1 MPQPNGVNKP
11 NDPLD
16 AVDYDPI
23 DHLNALFSHQSTLS
37 SAPTVSASLN
47 RYQNAL
53 DADLASL
60 VSAQSS
66 EDADSVRRIQD
77 AKAEL
82 EQLFAKIEGVRER
95 ALETERTITE
105 MTADIKRLDST
116 KRNLTLSM
124 TALKRL
130 QMLTNAYEQLRGLIQ
145 TRQYRDVAQLLQAVI
160 QLMAHF
166 KSYRSI
172 DQIAALSRNVGD
184 VQRELLEQV
193 CEDFELAFAKG
204 EVQQKRG
211 MLSEACQVMDA
222 LGEHARVRLITWYC
236 NTQLR
241 EYRQVFR
248 GNDEAGSL
256 DNISRRYSWF
266 NRMLK
271 TYDAEHASIF
281 PQHWRVN
288 EMLANSFCE
297 STREDYKGILQRS
310 MRRTDGQPPDVNL
323 LLSCLQETLDFE
335 HSLERRFAAD
345 SSRSSMDT
353 ITSGISDKRPT
364 HGFTQA
370 ISEAFEP
377 YLSIWVESQD
387 KQLASLIPKY
397 RTQPVK
403 PPDEEFHNQ
412 LVTPSST
419 ELFHQYRITFAQ
431 CAKLSTGSRLL
442 ELSQTFAKY
451 LDAYSQQVLFFYL
464 SQKTGGPSIED
475 AVVILN
481 TADYCYQTTTQLED
495 RIKQRIDDEFKDKVD
510 MQNQADAFMGI
521 ASAAVRSLVHK
532 AEADCQPAWREMR
545 NVAWAKMESVG
556 DQSGYV
562 SVLLTRVRE
571 RSQEIL
577 RLLHKQQFARA
588 YCDNLV
594 DGLTQIFITNI
605 AASKPISETGAEQ
618 MLLDSYVLKKGLSE
632 LATLTAEDQQH
643 SGTSTTTRPSALN
656 QTAFTKRVNTSMAR
670 LDMILKT
677 LQVRSVPP
685 EGLVQAY
692 LIHIRDRSEANFRKI
707 LELKGIVR
715 KGEQHHLVELFNA
728 HKASPSSGAAAATTA
743 PGSQPGGGGLQASNP
758 TLASLNMS
766 GAPPSTSASALPQH
780 HLPPSLLG
788 GAGTSSSASPT
799 PTPVNQ
805 PQHLSS
811 TATPANTGGGGGLQA
826 FRDHNPLTHS
836 TPSLPLMTGSRF
848 DPSHFGTALMNAARD
863 AGDRFGSPAGHL
875 NLGGGGGSASN
886 AASRG
891 ASPPPASSQPPAS
904 PSNAFGFAGFSLG
917 GGGGQQKQQGE
928 GVTGTSSTAGGGGA
942 GAGGSG
948 NPAGAA
954 AGSTAATAGGIN
966 EDDRAPSG
974 VFNENLKNFGKFFR
988 RGGGG
993 GGGVGGQGGGG
1004 VAFARGASRPL
1015 RSGLSLPLAAASF
1028 YRPANNTAPLVSE
1041 AATASAQPGTAAPL
1055 SLLQQQSRNMH
1066 SKIVIIGSGPG
1077 GHTAAIYAARADLKP
1092 VMYEGFLALGIA
1104 AGGQLTTTDEV
1115 ENFPGFKMIKG
1126 GTLMDQM
1133 RAQSEACGTEIISQ
1147 TVGKVDFS
1155 QRPFKYWLH
1164 PMGDDE
1170 GLEEETHTADSIIIA
1185 TGAKARRLDLP
1196 GEEKYWG
1203 NGVSACAVCDGSLP
1217 IFREKP
1223 LVVIGGGDSAVEESV
1238 YLTKKA
1244 SKVTVL
1250 VRRDVLRA
1258 SKTNAKRLAANP
1270 KVEIKYNTQGVEVK
1284 GDEGDRGLMRSMV
1297 IKNNKTGE
1305 TEEIPANGLFYAVGH
1320 DPATQ
1325 LFRGQLKMDEDGYLV
1340 TTPGTT
1346 ETSVPGVFAAG
1357 DVQDK
1362 KYRQAVTSA

>member
-60 VSAQSS
+60 VTSQSS

-116 KRNLTLSM
+116 KKNLTLSM

-288 EMLANSFCE
+288 EMLTNSFCE

-403 PPDEEFHNQ
+403 PSDEEFHNQ

-510 MQNQADAFMGI
+510 MQNQADAFMGV

-632 LATLTAEDQQH
+632 LATLTAEDQQQ
-643 SGTSTTTRPSALN
+643 SGASTATRPSALN

-728 HKASPSSGAAAATTA
+728 HKASPSSGAATATAAA
-743 PGSQPGGGGLQASNP
+743 PGSLAGGAGLQPSNP

-766 GAPPSTSASALPQH
+766 GAPPPSTSSSIPQP

-788 GAGTSSSASPT
+788 GGNSSSASQAA
-799 PTPVNQ
+799 TPVPQ
-805 PQHLSS
+805 PQHLTSAAQSASS
-811 TATPANTGGGGGLQA
+811 TASGGGGLQA
-826 FRDHNPLTHS
+826 FRDHNPLVHS

-875 NLGGGGGSASN
+875 NIVGGSAGGGSGSN

-891 ASPPPASSQPPAS
+891 ASPPPPSSPG
-904 PSNAFGFAGFSLG
+904 NAFGFAGFSLG
-917 GGGGQQKQQGE
+917 GGGGGQQRQGE
-928 GVTGTSSTAGGGGA
+928 GGAGAGASTPSGGGGA
-942 GAGGSG
+942 GAGAGAGGNG
-948 NPAGAA
+948 NPVGGAGTGS
-954 AGSTAATAGGIN
+954 AGIS

-993 GGGVGGQGGGG
+993 GGGGTGAGGGGG
-1004 VAFARGASRPL
+1004 V
-1015 RSGLSLPLAAASF
+1015 
-1028 YRPANNTAPLVSE
+1028 
-1041 AATASAQPGTAAPL
+1041 
-1055 SLLQQQSRNMH
+1055 
-1066 SKIVIIGSGPG
+1066 
-1077 GHTAAIYAARADLKP
+1077 
-1092 VMYEGFLALGIA
+1092 
-1104 AGGQLTTTDEV
+1104 
-1115 ENFPGFKMIKG
+1115 
-1126 GTLMDQM
+1126 
-1133 RAQSEACGTEIISQ
+1133 
-1147 TVGKVDFS
+1147 
-1155 QRPFKYWLH
+1155 
-1164 PMGDDE
+1164 
-1170 GLEEETHTADSIIIA
+1170 
-1185 TGAKARRLDLP
+1185 
-1196 GEEKYWG
+1196 
-1203 NGVSACAVCDGSLP
+1203 
-1217 IFREKP
+1217 
-1223 LVVIGGGDSAVEESV
+1223 
-1238 YLTKKA
+1238 
-1244 SKVTVL
+1244 
-1250 VRRDVLRA
+1250 
-1258 SKTNAKRLAANP
+1258 
-1270 KVEIKYNTQGVEVK
+1270 
-1284 GDEGDRGLMRSMV
+1284 
-1297 IKNNKTGE
+1297 
-1305 TEEIPANGLFYAVGH
+1305 
-1320 DPATQ
+1320 
-1325 LFRGQLKMDEDGYLV
+1325 
-1340 TTPGTT
+1340 
-1346 ETSVPGVFAAG
+1346 
-1357 DVQDK
+1357 
-1362 KYRQAVTSA
+1362 

>member
-1 MPQPNGVNKP
+1 M
-11 NDPLD
+11 LF
-16 AVDYDPI
+16 DYDPI

-60 VSAQSS
+60 VTSQSS

-116 KRNLTLSM
+116 KKNLTLSM

-172 DQIAALSRNVGD
+172 DQIAALSRN
-184 VQRELLEQV
+184 V

-288 EMLANSFCE
+288 EMLTNSFCE

-403 PPDEEFHNQ
+403 PSDEEFHNQ

-510 MQNQADAFMGI
+510 MQNQADAFMGV

-632 LATLTAEDQQH
+632 LATLTAEDQQQ
-643 SGTSTTTRPSALN
+643 SGASTATRPSALN

-728 HKASPSSGAAAATTA
+728 HKASPSSGAATATAAA
-743 PGSQPGGGGLQASNP
+743 PGSLAGGAGLQPSNP

-766 GAPPSTSASALPQH
+766 GAPPPSTSSSIPQP

-788 GAGTSSSASPT
+788 GGNSSSASQAA
-799 PTPVNQ
+799 TPVPQ
-805 PQHLSS
+805 PQHLTSAAQSASS
-811 TATPANTGGGGGLQA
+811 TASGGGGLQA
-826 FRDHNPLTHS
+826 FRDHNPLVHS

-875 NLGGGGGSASN
+875 NIVGGSAGGGSGSN

-891 ASPPPASSQPPAS
+891 ASPPPPSSPG
-904 PSNAFGFAGFSLG
+904 NAFGFAGFSLG
-917 GGGGQQKQQGE
+917 GGGGGQQRQGE
-928 GVTGTSSTAGGGGA
+928 GGAGAGASTPSGGGGA
-942 GAGGSG
+942 GAGAGAGGNG
-948 NPAGAA
+948 NPVGGAGTGS
-954 AGSTAATAGGIN
+954 AGIS

-993 GGGVGGQGGGG
+993 GGGGTGAGGGGG
-1004 VAFARGASRPL
+1004 V
-1015 RSGLSLPLAAASF
+1015 
-1028 YRPANNTAPLVSE
+1028 
-1041 AATASAQPGTAAPL
+1041 
-1055 SLLQQQSRNMH
+1055 
-1066 SKIVIIGSGPG
+1066 
-1077 GHTAAIYAARADLKP
+1077 
-1092 VMYEGFLALGIA
+1092 
-1104 AGGQLTTTDEV
+1104 
-1115 ENFPGFKMIKG
+1115 
-1126 GTLMDQM
+1126 
-1133 RAQSEACGTEIISQ
+1133 
-1147 TVGKVDFS
+1147 
-1155 QRPFKYWLH
+1155 
-1164 PMGDDE
+1164 
-1170 GLEEETHTADSIIIA
+1170 
-1185 TGAKARRLDLP
+1185 
-1196 GEEKYWG
+1196 
-1203 NGVSACAVCDGSLP
+1203 
-1217 IFREKP
+1217 
-1223 LVVIGGGDSAVEESV
+1223 
-1238 YLTKKA
+1238 
-1244 SKVTVL
+1244 
-1250 VRRDVLRA
+1250 
-1258 SKTNAKRLAANP
+1258 
-1270 KVEIKYNTQGVEVK
+1270 
-1284 GDEGDRGLMRSMV
+1284 
-1297 IKNNKTGE
+1297 
-1305 TEEIPANGLFYAVGH
+1305 
-1320 DPATQ
+1320 
-1325 LFRGQLKMDEDGYLV
+1325 
-1340 TTPGTT
+1340 
-1346 ETSVPGVFAAG
+1346 
-1357 DVQDK
+1357 
-1362 KYRQAVTSA
+1362 